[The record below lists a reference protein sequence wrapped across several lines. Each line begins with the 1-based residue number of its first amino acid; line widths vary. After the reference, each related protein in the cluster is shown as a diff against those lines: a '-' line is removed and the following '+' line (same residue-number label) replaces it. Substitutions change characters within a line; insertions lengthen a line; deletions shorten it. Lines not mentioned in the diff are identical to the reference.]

1 MEWIIWVI
9 VIVLIIAI
17 VWWQLNRNSGNTAA
31 AQDSARTDQVTSAA
45 PTGAQGGATA
55 PERPQA
61 GGTAASAAAASAAA
75 ATTGMAAGTGRAT
88 EPDAGPA
95 AAEAPARQ
103 GSPVTAQTEPEDLEP
118 DIESWDAA
126 TPRPS
131 AAEPAAD
138 ASGSAETGQA
148 PPAGAA
154 DAWTSPSS
162 APGPSPAGGDVD
174 DWDDDEDKAEWD
186 AQWSEAGGTPA
197 AAAAA
202 QGTGTAPAAAQAGT
216 PVHHAEYT
224 EPHAPT
230 LPGAESAAAE
240 ALDAEGETRQRIA
253 SSAAAEAAASHE
265 AEPSGH
271 AAEGTAGGPDLDQ
284 GPVPGTEPVLGGEPG
299 QPYGEGSAAA
309 AADGSAPDGYVV
321 KGDASSMTYYDE
333 DSSGYEEAR
342 AEVWFLTAAHAEAA
356 GFRAPRRSRR

>member
-9 VIVLIIAI
+9 VIVLIIAV
-17 VWWQLNRNSGNTAA
+17 VWWLLNRNSGNTAA
-31 AQDSARTDQVTSAA
+31 AQDSARTDQVSSPAS
-45 PTGAQGGATA
+45 TGTQADVTA
-55 PERPQA
+55 SERPQA
-61 GGTAASAAAASAAA
+61 GGASASAAAASAAA
-75 ATTGMAAGTGRAT
+75 ATTGMATGAGRTT

-103 GSPVTAQTEPEDLEP
+103 GSSAAAQTEPEDLEP

-131 AAEPAAD
+131 AEEQAVGTPGTAP
-138 ASGSAETGQA
+138 TGQA
-148 PPAGAA
+148 PSAA
-154 DAWTSPSS
+154 TDTWESPSS
-162 APGPSPAGGDVD
+162 APGHSPAGGDVD

-186 AQWSEAGGTPA
+186 AQWSEAGTSTATAATGTGDTSA
-197 AAAAA
+197 AAPP
-202 QGTGTAPAAAQAGT
+202 APAAQTTT
-216 PVHHAEYT
+216 PTHHAEYT

-240 ALDAEGETRQRIA
+240 AFDAEAENLQRIA
-253 SSAAAEAAASHE
+253 SSAATEAAASHE
-265 AEPSGH
+265 AEPSGQEARGPGG
-271 AAEGTAGGPDLDQ
+271 AADLDQ
-284 GPVPGTEPVLGGEPG
+284 EPVLGGEPG

-309 AADGSAPDGYVV
+309 AADGSGPDGYVV
-321 KGDASSMTYYDE
+321 KGDVSSMTYYDE
-333 DSSGYEEAR
+333 DSSGYAEAR

>member
-17 VWWQLNRNSGNTAA
+17 VWWLLNRNSGNTAA

-45 PTGAQGGATA
+45 STGTQRDVTA
-55 PERPQA
+55 SERPQA

-95 AAEAPARQ
+95 AAEAPAQQ

-131 AAEPAAD
+131 AEEPAA
-138 ASGSAETGQA
+138 
-148 PPAGAA
+148 
-154 DAWTSPSS
+154 
-162 APGPSPAGGDVD
+162 PGHSPAGGDVD

-186 AQWSEAGGTPA
+186 TQWSETGGTPA
-197 AAAAA
+197 PAAAAG
-202 QGTGTAPAAAQAGT
+202 QGTGGTSPAAAQPAV

-240 ALDAEGETRQRIA
+240 AFDAEAETRQRIA

-265 AEPSGH
+265 AEPSVL
-271 AAEGTAGGPDLDQ
+271 APEGTGGGPDLDQ
-284 GPVPGTEPVLGGEPG
+284 GPVMGTEPVLGGEPG

-309 AADGSAPDGYVV
+309 TADGSAPDGYVV

>member
-17 VWWQLNRNSGNTAA
+17 VWWRLNRNSGNTAA

-45 PTGAQGGATA
+45 STGTQGDVTA
-55 PERPQA
+55 SERPQA

-75 ATTGMAAGTGRAT
+75 ATTGMAVGAGRTT

-103 GSPVTAQTEPEDLEP
+103 GSPVAAQAEPEDLEP

-131 AAEPAAD
+131 AEEPATG
-138 ASGSAETGQA
+138 ASGTATTGEA
-148 PPAGAA
+148 PAAAAA
-154 DAWTSPSS
+154 DAWESPSS
-162 APGPSPAGGDVD
+162 APGRSPAGGDVD

-186 AQWSEAGGTPA
+186 AQWSDAGGAP
-197 AAAAA
+197 AAAA
-202 QGTGTAPAAAQAGT
+202 QGTGATPAAAAQPAT

-240 ALDAEGETRQRIA
+240 AFDAEAETKQRIA
-253 SSAAAEAAASHE
+253 SSPATEAAASHE

-271 AAEGTAGGPDLDQ
+271 AAEGTGGASGLDQ
-284 GPVPGTEPVLGGEPG
+284 EPIPGTEPALGGEPG

-321 KGDASSMTYYDE
+321 KGDIGSMTYYDE

>member
-17 VWWQLNRNSGNTAA
+17 VWWLLNRNSGNTAA
-31 AQDSARTDQVTSAA
+31 TQDSARTDQATPAA
-45 PTGAQGGATA
+45 SPDARRDMPAS
-55 PERPQA
+55 ERPEAA
-61 GGTAASAAAASAAA
+61 GDAASAAAASAAA
-75 ATTGMAAGTGRAT
+75 ATTGLATGTGRTT

-95 AAEAPARQ
+95 AADAPARQ
-103 GSPVTAQTEPEDLEP
+103 GSPVAAQAEPEDLEP

-131 AAEPAAD
+131 AE
-138 ASGSAETGQA
+138 E
-148 PPAGAA
+148 PPAGSIRFRGDRAGSRCGA
-154 DAWTSPSS
+154 DTWESPSS
-162 APGPSPAGGDVD
+162 APGHSPAGGDVD

-186 AQWSEAGGTPA
+186 AQWSEAGGTA
-197 AAAAA
+197 AAASPRTGGAR
-202 QGTGTAPAAAQAGT
+202 GTAQPAT

-230 LPGAESAAAE
+230 LPGAESAAAD
-240 ALDAEGETRQRIA
+240 AFDAEAETQQRIA
-253 SSAAAEAAASHE
+253 SSAATEAAASHE
-265 AEPSGH
+265 AEPLGH
-271 AAEGTAGGPDLDQ
+271 EAQRPGGASALDQ
-284 GPVPGTEPVLGGEPG
+284 EPGLDREPG
-299 QPYGEGSAAA
+299 QPYGEGSATA
-309 AADGSAPDGYVV
+309 AADGSGPDGFVV

-333 DSSGYEEAR
+333 DSSGYAEAR

>member
-17 VWWQLNRNSGNTAA
+17 VWWLLNRNSGNTAA

-45 PTGAQGGATA
+45 PTGAHGDVMA
-55 PERPQA
+55 PERPHA
-61 GGTAASAAAASAAA
+61 GGTAASAAAAS
-75 ATTGMAAGTGRAT
+75 TGMAAGTGRVT

-103 GSPVTAQTEPEDLEP
+103 GSPATAQTEPEDLEP

-138 ASGSAETGQA
+138 ASGSAATGQA
-148 PPAGAA
+148 PAA
-154 DAWTSPSS
+154 DAWASPSS
-162 APGPSPAGGDVD
+162 APGQSAAGGDVD

-197 AAAAA
+197 AAAATA
-202 QGTGTAPAAAQAGT
+202 QGTGGTAPETAQPGT

-240 ALDAEGETRQRIA
+240 ALDAEAETRQRIA

-271 AAEGTAGGPDLDQ
+271 AAEGTGGGPNLDQ
-284 GPVPGTEPVLGGEPG
+284 GPVPGTVPVVGGAPG

-356 GFRAPRRSRR
+356 GFRGPRRSRR

>member
-1 MEWIIWVI
+1 
-9 VIVLIIAI
+9 
-17 VWWQLNRNSGNTAA
+17 
-31 AQDSARTDQVTSAA
+31 
-45 PTGAQGGATA
+45 
-55 PERPQA
+55 
-61 GGTAASAAAASAAA
+61 
-75 ATTGMAAGTGRAT
+75 MAAGTGRTT

-95 AAEAPARQ
+95 AAEAPSRQ
-103 GSPVTAQTEPEDLEP
+103 GSAATAQTEPEDLEP

-131 AAEPAAD
+131 AAEPAAG
-138 ASGSAETGQA
+138 ASGSAETA
-148 PPAGAA
+148 EAPAGAA
-154 DAWTSPSS
+154 DAWASPSS
-162 APGPSPAGGDVD
+162 APGHSPAGGDVD
-174 DWDDDEDKAEWD
+174 DWDDEDKAEWD

-202 QGTGTAPAAAQAGT
+202 QGTGTAPAAAQPGT

-240 ALDAEGETRQRIA
+240 ALDAEAETRQRIA

-265 AEPSGH
+265 AEPSGQ

-309 AADGSAPDGYVV
+309 AADGRAPDGYVV

>member
-9 VIVLIIAI
+9 VIVLIIAV
-17 VWWQLNRNSGNTAA
+17 VWWLLNRNSGNTAA
-31 AQDSARTDQVTSAA
+31 AQDSARTDQVTSPAS
-45 PTGAQGGATA
+45 TGTQADVTA
-55 PERPQA
+55 SERPQA
-61 GGTAASAAAASAAA
+61 GGAAASAAAASAAA
-75 ATTGMAAGTGRAT
+75 ATTGMATGAGRTT

-103 GSPVTAQTEPEDLEP
+103 SSAAAQTEPEDLEP

-131 AAEPAAD
+131 AEEQAVGTPGTAP
-138 ASGSAETGQA
+138 TGQA
-148 PPAGAA
+148 PSAA
-154 DAWTSPSS
+154 ATDTWESPSS
-162 APGPSPAGGDVD
+162 APGHSPAGGDVD

-186 AQWSEAGGTPA
+186 AQWSEAGTSTATAATGTGDTSA
-197 AAAAA
+197 AAPP
-202 QGTGTAPAAAQAGT
+202 APAAQTTT
-216 PVHHAEYT
+216 PTHHAEYT

-240 ALDAEGETRQRIA
+240 AFDAEAETLQRIA
-253 SSAAAEAAASHE
+253 SSAATEAAASHE
-265 AEPSGH
+265 AEPSGQEARGPGG
-271 AAEGTAGGPDLDQ
+271 AADLDQ
-284 GPVPGTEPVLGGEPG
+284 EPVLGGEPG

-309 AADGSAPDGYVV
+309 AADGSGPDGYVV
-321 KGDASSMTYYDE
+321 KGDVSSMTYYDE
-333 DSSGYEEAR
+333 DSSGYAEAR